1 MLLRNLP
8 QEVLRDVVLRTTNHG
23 TVADWVGTWFIAPLE
38 LSAVRDQLLRLLV
51 PVLVV
56 SAGRLLGL
64 TASGHD
70 AY

>member
-1 MLLRNLP
+1 MLLRDLP
-8 QEVLRDVVLRTTNHG
+8 QEVLRDIVLCATNHG
-23 TVADWVGTWFIAPLE
+23 TVADWIRTWFIAPLV

-56 SAGRLLGL
+56 IAGRLLEL